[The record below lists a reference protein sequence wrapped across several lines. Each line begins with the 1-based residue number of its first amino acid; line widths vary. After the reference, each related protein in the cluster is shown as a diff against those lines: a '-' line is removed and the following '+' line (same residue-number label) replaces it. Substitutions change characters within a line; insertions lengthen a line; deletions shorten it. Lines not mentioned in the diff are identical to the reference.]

1 MHIAGLEGV
10 GAGLAALGFWFFIA
24 AIIVA
29 GIWYDIAKRRTQ
41 HETLRRIVESGQAID
56 QDVLDRILASTDGG
70 GQRLER
76 ELMVYGLVTLFVAPG
91 IAVLAWLISLQYAP
105 AFYPVLG
112 AAFLVGFVALGLI
125 AAARYVA
132 RRNQESDAD
141 HLKHL
146 GR

>member
-1 MHIAGLEGV
+1 MHIAGLEGM
-10 GAGLAALGFWFFIA
+10 GAGLAALGFWFFVA

-132 RRNQESDAD
+132 RRNREDD
-141 HLKHL
+141 HPARP